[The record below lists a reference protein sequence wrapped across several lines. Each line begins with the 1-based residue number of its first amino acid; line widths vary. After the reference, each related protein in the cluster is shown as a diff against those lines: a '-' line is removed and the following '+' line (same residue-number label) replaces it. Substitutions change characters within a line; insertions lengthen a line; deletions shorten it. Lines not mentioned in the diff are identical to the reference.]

1 MIVQV
6 ADNPSVGNPFVP
18 ELPWKGD
25 HSTWI
30 VEKAV
35 KIDEGT
41 LSTRIGKL
49 NAAAWKIVP
58 DKTLIL
64 PDSAD

>member
-35 KIDEGT
+35 KMDEGT
-41 LSTRIGKL
+41 LRYIIHTMVT
-49 NAAAWKIVP
+49 AP
-58 DKTLIL
+58 E
-64 PDSAD
+64 SAS